1 VGTSEVKVKLCGVTS
16 VADAELCVDA
26 GADAI
31 GLNFHERSPRSVSV
45 TAARE
50 IAERVKGRSLIVG
63 VFVDADFE
71 RITEVTRAV
80 GLECVQLHGDEPPEL
95 LARLL
100 PHAYK
105 VIRVRDRSSIEQA
118 ARYGGDHVLLDA
130 YVPGE
135 PGGTGKTFAWHLA
148 EGLARTRR
156 VTLAGGLVPGN
167 VAAAI
172 AAVRPYAVDVAS
184 GIERAPGVKDEALVR
199 AFVAAAKS
207 AR

>member
-1 VGTSEVKVKLCGVTS
+1 VGSVKIKLCGITS
-16 VADAELCVDA
+16 VADAQLCVAA

-31 GLNFHERSPRSVSV
+31 GLNFHPRSPRVV
-45 TAARE
+45 PVEVARAIAAS
-50 IAERVKGRSLIVG
+50 VKGRALLVG
-63 VFVDADFE
+63 VFVDASFE
-71 RITEVTRAV
+71 TITHVSREV

-105 VIRVRDRSSIEQA
+105 AIRVRDHSSIAQA
-118 ARYGGDHVLLDA
+118 RSYGGEHILLDA
-130 YVPGE
+130 FVPGE
-135 PGGTGKTFAWHLA
+135 PGGTGRTFAWELA
-148 EGLARTRR
+148 TELARERR

-184 GIERAPGVKDEALVR
+184 GVERAPGVKDEALVH
-199 AFVAAAKS
+199 AFVAAVRQAG
-207 AR
+207 